1 MSRTSSSITD
11 TEKATYSA
19 FCHQNHILN
28 DESPTG
34 IRNGEHIGG
43 YIALWDVDITEDT
56 LKVALEKLS
65 DRLVFIPAEQTEVVD
80 ILAHLNQGERDVV
93 ANWLSR
99 QHRLEVDGPKGFSNV
114 SVLTAWLLNRKFAIS
129 EANLTTALGNCQ
141 TSGHRKIY
149 WKELPK
155 ADRSIGPGGKIN
167 HALVNPSQEG
177 FMPRSQTNR
186 TPRQVALDN
195 RPQAET
201 PVAVV
206 SVNDQYQAKAEGLVG
221 RSHGQTDQA
230 RKFFVMVPG
239 TSTIDW
245 QQTHAARLRFLT
257 AQAPLIRR

>member
-1 MSRTSSSITD
+1 MRTSKTITD
-11 TEKATYSA
+11 TEKNTFDQ
-19 FCHQNHILN
+19 FCREHHILN
-28 DESPTG
+28 DESPEA
-34 IRNGEHIGG
+34 IQNGKHVGS

-56 LKVALEKLS
+56 LKVTLEKLR
-65 DRLVFIPAEQTEVVD
+65 DRLVFIPAEQTEVAE
-80 ILAHLNQGERDVV
+80 ILAHLDQGQRDIV
-93 ANWLSR
+93 ANWLSH

-186 TPRQVALDN
+186 TPRQVAEDN
-195 RPQAET
+195 RPKTETQPT
-201 PVAVV
+201 PVSINVE
-206 SVNDQYQAKAEGLVG
+206 YQAKAESLQG

-230 RKFFVMVPG
+230 KKLFVMVPN
-239 TSTIDW
+239 TTTIDW
-245 QQTHAARLRFLT
+245 AATHAARLRFLT